1 MDRKVKEL
9 QARRLRF
16 WSELTAP
23 QGRQFAQL
31 KKAESAAHRVKK
43 KGGSSTNCS
52 LVQKWGNTS
61 NGALGRGTRE
71 EVTRVGHWRMSRHK
85 VEGRAKSRMASS

>member
-1 MDRKVKEL
+1 MFPISGFLQHKVEDEMDRKVKEL

-43 KGGSSTNCS
+43 KKG
-52 LVQKWGNTS
+52 
-61 NGALGRGTRE
+61 E
-71 EVTRVGHWRMSRHK
+71 
-85 VEGRAKSRMASS
+85 